1 MQFHGKKGRALTL
14 HDAVKEPPT
23 NARNDW
29 IDIRSDTVCAVVE
42 VHRSGY
48 LHNDIKANNI
58 LVEEADR
65 YSAVLIDFG
74 KSRKISAPKIYKLTE
89 VEQEYYR
96 ENYKRLAP
104 ELLVGQPQSSHS
116 DIVSVGMVF
125 KLVASKAECTKGLKK
140 LSKACTFV
148 TPEKRPSLEEIE
160 NNLKQMVQF
169 SKA

>member
-1 MQFHGKKGRALTL
+1 M
-14 HDAVKEPPT
+14 
-23 NARNDW
+23 
-29 IDIRSDTVCAVVE
+29 
-42 VHRSGY
+42 
-48 LHNDIKANNI
+48 HNDIKANNI
-58 LVEEADR
+58 LVEKAGR
-65 YSAVLIDFG
+65 YSAVWFDFG

-96 ENYKRLAP
+96 ENYKHLAP

-116 DIVSVGMVF
+116 DIFSVGMVF
-125 KLVASKAECTKGLKK
+125 KLVASKVESMKGLKK

-169 SKA
+169 CKA

>member
-58 LVEEADR
+58 LVEN
-65 YSAVLIDFG
+65 YIAVSIDFG
-74 KSRKISAPKIYKLTE
+74 KSRKISAPKIYK
-89 VEQEYYR
+89 
-96 ENYKRLAP
+96 
-104 ELLVGQPQSSHS
+104 
-116 DIVSVGMVF
+116 
-125 KLVASKAECTKGLKK
+125 
-140 LSKACTFV
+140 
-148 TPEKRPSLEEIE
+148 
-160 NNLKQMVQF
+160 
-169 SKA
+169 